1 MNNQKSDE
9 KILQVKNLQTWFWT
23 DAGIVKAVD
32 GVSFDLHKREMLAI
46 VGESGS
52 GKSVTNLAIMNLI
65 PNPPGKIIGGEVW
78 YGGKDVLKMD
88 KQEIRQ
94 LRGNK
99 ISMIF
104 QDPMTSL
111 NPFLRIST
119 QMIETIRL
127 HQGLSKKDARDRAIE
142 MLKLVGIPAAEKRV
156 DCYPHQFSGG
166 MRQRVMIAMGLSC
179 DPEVLIADEPTSA
192 LDVTIQAQILDL
204 IGDLSARLGTA
215 VILITHSLGLVAGM
229 CDRVCVMYAGRIVEQ
244 GGVDEL
250 FANPAHP
257 YTRGL
262 IKSVPRMDKKNTGRL
277 FSISGQPPNVI
288 DLPPC
293 CPFYPRCSEAMPQC
307 KTEYPASYSLSPSH
321 RTSCWLYQSGNAV
334 KESAAVSNSDA
345 AESAGN
351 NE

>member
-1 MNNQKSDE
+1 MNTHKTDE
-9 KILQVKNLQTWFWT
+9 TILQVKNLQAWFWT

-32 GVSFDLHKREMLAI
+32 GVTFDLHKGEMLAI

-65 PNPPGKIIGGEVW
+65 PNPPGKIVGGEVW
-78 YGGKDVLKMD
+78 FGGKDILKMSKEEMRD
-88 KQEIRQ
+88 

-119 QMIETIRL
+119 QMVETIRL

-179 DPEVLIADEPTSA
+179 NPEILIADEPTSA

-215 VILITHSLGLVAGM
+215 VIMITHSLGLVAGM
-229 CDRVCVMYAGRIVEQ
+229 CDSVCVMYAGRVVEQ
-244 GGVDEL
+244 GSVEEL

-257 YTRGL
+257 YTQGL
-262 IKSVPRMDKKNTGRL
+262 IKSVPRLDKKNEDRL

-293 CPFYPRCSEAMPQC
+293 CPFYPRCGKTKEQC
-307 KTEYPASYSLSPSH
+307 KREYPLRYSLSATH
-321 RTSCWLYQSGNAV
+321 RTSCWLYT
-334 KESAAVSNSDA
+334 E
-345 AESAGN
+345 
-351 NE
+351 

>member
-1 MNNQKSDE
+1 MNTHKTDE
-9 KILQVKNLQTWFWT
+9 TILQVKNLQAWFWT

-32 GVSFDLHKREMLAI
+32 GVTFDLHKGEMLAI

-65 PNPPGKIIGGEVW
+65 PNPPGKIVGGEVW
-78 YGGKDVLKMD
+78 FAGKDILKMSKKEMRD
-88 KQEIRQ
+88 

-119 QMIETIRL
+119 QMVETIRL

-179 DPEVLIADEPTSA
+179 NPEILIADEPTSA

-215 VILITHSLGLVAGM
+215 VIMITHSLGLVAGM
-229 CDRVCVMYAGRIVEQ
+229 CDSVCVMYAGRVVEQ
-244 GGVDEL
+244 GSVEEL

-257 YTRGL
+257 YTQGL
-262 IKSVPRMDKKNTGRL
+262 IKSVPRLDKKNEDRL

-293 CPFYPRCSEAMPQC
+293 CPFYPRCSKTKEQC
-307 KTEYPASYSLSPSH
+307 KQQYPLRHALSATH
-321 RTSCWLYQSGNAV
+321 RTSCWLYT
-334 KESAAVSNSDA
+334 E
-345 AESAGN
+345 
-351 NE
+351 

>member
-52 GKSVTNLAIMNLI
+52 GKSVTNLAVMNLI

-78 YGGKDVLKMD
+78 FGGKDVLKMD
-88 KQEIRQ
+88 KNEIRQ

-111 NPFLRIST
+111 NPFLKIST

-307 KTEYPASYSLSPSH
+307 KMEYPASYSLSPSH
-321 RTSCWLYQSGNAV
+321 RTSCWLYQSGNAA